1 MGIPRRAAEEAE
13 AQRGVKRAGLLSLP
27 GVLELGRFGGCIFIV
42 VNDAQ
47 LEFVSFF
54 SEIKTTQKV
63 CLNAEF
69 AEFARKTGA
78 GSSRERHPLRS

>member
-1 MGIPRRAAEEAE
+1 MEDAVGIPRRAAEEAE

-47 LEFVSFF
+47 LEFVSFC
-54 SEIKTTQKV
+54 SAIKNIRGV

-69 AEFARKTGA
+69 AEFARKTQ
-78 GSSRERHPLRS
+78 RF

>member
-27 GVLELGRFGGCIFIV
+27 GVLELGRFGVCIFIV
-42 VNDAQ
+42 VNGAQ

-54 SEIKTTQKV
+54 SEIKPPRRCV
-63 CLNAEF
+63 
-69 AEFARKTGA
+69 
-78 GSSRERHPLRS
+78 